1 MPMKTLTGFAI
12 GLGLL
17 LAVLCWPRPAQAL
30 NLCLLNCSCGVST
43 ALVTFGSYDA
53 LSGSPVTAA
62 GNVQVSC
69 QLLSGSVAQVVAFN
83 VGLSTG
89 GSGAFGTRTM
99 ARVGGGGSLGYNL
112 YSDGGMATIWGDG
125 TGGTQQQGGVIV
137 ALLVGT
143 PVVANYP
150 VYGKVPAS
158 QQVRG
163 GSYSDTITV
172 SMSF

>member
-1 MPMKTLTGFAI
+1 LP
-12 GLGLL
+12 
-17 LAVLCWPRPAQAL
+17 PA
-30 NLCLLNCSCGVST
+30 STCGVST

-69 QLLSGSVAQVVAFN
+69 QLLSGSVAQVVAFD
-83 VGLSTG
+83 VGLST
-89 GSGAFGTRTM
+89 
-99 ARVGGGGSLGYNL
+99 GGSLGYNL

-125 TGGTQQQGGVIV
+125 TGGTQQQGGAII

-143 PVVANYP
+143 PVVANYTI
-150 VYGKVPAS
+150 YGKVPAS
-158 QQVRG
+158 QQVKG